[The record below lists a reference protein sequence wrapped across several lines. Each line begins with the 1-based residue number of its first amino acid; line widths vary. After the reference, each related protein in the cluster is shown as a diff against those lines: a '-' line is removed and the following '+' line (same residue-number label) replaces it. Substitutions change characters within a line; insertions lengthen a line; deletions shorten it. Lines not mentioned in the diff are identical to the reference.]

1 MDATATPQRV
11 AEARVTRG
19 DPECVMSDAGQA
31 ERGYLLGGFT
41 GGADPGEVMIALT
54 HAIGLPGLV
63 DAKATGDIDG
73 DERAETF
80 HACTSGEGVHL
91 SIWSAPRD
99 ATAPLPRDGSPPG
112 NRRWHR
118 YHNLGEDVENT
129 CTAGETR

>member
-1 MDATATPQRV
+1 MEVGEELVNGDAVDLATHPQRRSGSRNDRC
-11 AEARVTRG
+11 AGAKRRG
-19 DPECVMSDAGQA
+19 SAWGQVF
-31 ERGYLLGGFT
+31 G
-41 GGADPGEVMIALT
+41 
-54 HAIGLPGLV
+54 
-63 DAKATGDIDG
+63 DG

-99 ATAPLPRDGSPPG
+99 TTAPLPRDGSPPG